1 MYQPLAA
8 KGGFKEKPMK
18 QTLYRSG
25 IVLVALTAIV
35 MVATAA
41 NKSKTTTTATFTKDI
56 APILY
61 KNCAECHRPGE
72 IAPMSLLS
80 FKEVRPWAKSIR
92 ERVLD
97 RSMPPWSA
105 DPKYGHWANDPRLSQ
120 QEIDT
125 IVAWVGAGAPKG
137 EDKDLPALPKFAE
150 GWTIGTPDVVLQMAD
165 EYTVPADGTVPYLY
179 FSMPT
184 NFTEDK
190 WIQAM
195 EIRPG
200 NRSVVH
206 HVIAYAQDANVK
218 DTSAGGEG
226 DLRSGRVHLGGI
238 TPNKTGIFY
247 GDGTARLIK
256 KGSNIVFQMHYT
268 TNGQVTKDR
277 TKIGFVF
284 AKGPGKKM
292 LMTGNAINARFAI
305 PPGDAYHE
313 VKASKTFDEDVLIT
327 SFMPH
332 MHVRG
337 TAFVY
342 TAVYPDGKSEI
353 LLNVP
358 KYDFNWQHTYIPKQ
372 EILLPKGTRL
382 DCVAHFDNSEK
393 NKYNP
398 DPKQTVRWGD
408 QTWEE
413 MMIGWFTYTRASE
426 QAKPI
431 AAKTTSTQ

>member
-1 MYQPLAA
+1 MRKKLYKSGIIVAAFTAMVIVAAAA
-8 KGGFKEKPMK
+8 K
-18 QTLYRSG
+18 
-25 IVLVALTAIV
+25 
-35 MVATAA
+35 
-41 NKSKTTTTATFTKDI
+41 KSPPATATFSKDV

-61 KNCAECHRPGE
+61 NKCVECHRPGE
-72 IAPMSLLS
+72 IAPMSLLNY
-80 FKEVRPWAKSIR
+80 KEVRPWAKSIR
-92 ERVLD
+92 ERVVD

-120 QEIDT
+120 QEIAT
-125 IVAWVGAGAPKG
+125 IVSWVEGGAPKG
-137 EDKDLPALPKFAE
+137 NDKDLPAVPKFQV
-150 GWTIGTPDVVLQMAD
+150 GWTIGKPDVILEMPE

-206 HVIAYAQDANVK
+206 HVIAYSQAAGVK
-218 DTSAGGEG
+218 DTAPGGEG
-226 DLRSGRVHLGGI
+226 ELRSGRVHLGGI
-238 TPNKTGIFY
+238 TPNKTGVVY
-247 GDGTARLIK
+247 GDGMARLIK

-268 TNGQVTKDR
+268 TNGQVSKDR
-277 TKIGFVF
+277 TRIAFVF
-284 AKGPGKKM
+284 AKEPGKKE
-292 LMTGNAINARFAI
+292 LITGNAINGRFAI
-305 PPGDAYHE
+305 PAGDANHE
-313 VKASKTFDEDVLIT
+313 VKATKTFDEDVLIT

-337 TAFVY
+337 KSFVY

-358 KYDFNWQHTYIPKQ
+358 KYDFNWQHTYLPAKP
-372 EILLPKGTRL
+372 ILLPKGSRL
-382 DCVAHFDNSEK
+382 DCVAHFDNSEN

-398 DPKQTVRWGD
+398 NPSQVVRWGD

-413 MMIGWFTYTRASE
+413 MMIGWFTYIRAD
-426 QAKPI
+426 QAKNT
-431 AAKTTSTQ
+431 AASSGK

>member
-1 MYQPLAA
+1 
-8 KGGFKEKPMK
+8 MK
-18 QTLYRSG
+18 SAIRRFGTVA
-25 IVLVALTAIV
+25 VLSAGLVGALLL
-35 MVATAA
+35 ATAGQQPSA
-41 NKSKTTTTATFTKDI
+41 ATVTFTKDV

-61 KNCAECHRPGE
+61 KHCAECHRAGE

-80 FKEVRPWAKSIR
+80 YQEVRPWAKSIR

-97 RSMPPWSA
+97 GSMPPWSA
-105 DPKYGHWANDPRLSQ
+105 DPKVGHWANDPRLSPK
-120 QEIDT
+120 EIDT
-125 IVAWVGAGAPKG
+125 LTAWVGAGAPKG
-137 EDKDLPALPKFAE
+137 EDKDLPSAPKFTE
-150 GWTIGTPDVVLQMAD
+150 GWTIGTPDAVVQMQE

-190 WIQAM
+190 WVQAI

-206 HVIAYAQDANVK
+206 HVIAYAQDANST
-218 DTSAGGEG
+218 DTTPGGEG
-226 DLRSGRVHLGGI
+226 ELRRGRVHLGGI
-238 TPNKTGIFY
+238 TPNKTGITFAP
-247 GDGTARLIK
+247 GTAKLIK

-268 TNGQVTKDR
+268 TSGLVTKDR

-284 AKGPGKKM
+284 AKEPAKREI
-292 LMTGNAINARFAI
+292 LTGNAMNTRFAI
-305 PPGDAYHE
+305 PAGEGHAE
-313 VKASKTFDEDVLIT
+313 VKASKTFDEPVLIT

-337 TAFVY
+337 KAFTY
-342 TAVYPDGKSEI
+342 TAVYPDGRSEV

-358 KYDFNWQHTYIPKQ
+358 KYDFNWQHTYIPKAP
-372 EILLPKGTRL
+372 IALPKGTRL
-382 DCVAHFDNSEK
+382 DCVAYFDNSPK

-398 DPKQTVRWGD
+398 DPTKVVRWGD

-413 MMIGWFTYTRASE
+413 MMIGWYTYTKAEAS
-426 QAKPI
+426 AKP
-431 AAKTTSTQ
+431 TTASASSSGQ